1 MVISEIQS
9 LYRDDND
16 LLHTVIKRIYEQ
28 WHPRREQWDL
38 KKIEFLFQDP
48 DLPLRS
54 DNAAATVEAR
64 HGWIV
69 PPAWEFISEVW
80 EYQRKPESE
89 ITYDHDSEVTLLDGD
104 GETPIIREE

>member
-9 LYRDDND
+9 LYRDEND
-16 LLHTVIKRIYEQ
+16 LLRTVIKRIHEQ
-28 WHPRREQWDL
+28 WDPQLEQWDL

-54 DNAAATVEAR
+54 DNPAATVEAR

-69 PPAWEFISEVW
+69 PPEWEFISEIW
-80 EYQRKPESE
+80 AYQRKSESE
-89 ITYDHDSEVTLLDGD
+89 ITYDHAGEVTLLDGD